1 MLPKSISSA
10 NQQMTAC
17 NLVSDEEAKENYHP
31 TLLPVALQSILMAFT
46 SLLWFM
52 VHNITTH

>member
-1 MLPKSISSA
+1 MSSA